1 MFCKDCGTQNPD
13 DAKYCSSCGER
24 LTSPLGEQ
32 ITQSPTPT
40 KEVKSNY
47 NKWIRAFGFIFGA
60 LTLSGSLSSGWP
72 YYFQSGIQLVL
83 ICEIFITLM
92 SIFLILLVS
101 FPNYM
106 NNKLS
111 HWIDIESKYIVI
123 VAIIILLLFLA
134 VGIEPEPSVGWWNY
148 NGTWYN

>member
-47 NKWIRAFGFIFGA
+47 NKWISAFGFIFGA
-60 LTLSGSLSSGWP
+60 LSLSGSLSSGWP

-83 ICEIFITLM
+83 ICEVFITLM
-92 SIFLILLVS
+92 SIFLTCKNRSTRKSTIFGAPKIQRIFEGFLM
-101 FPNYM
+101 PQT
-106 NNKLS
+106 LS
-111 HWIDIESKYIVI
+111 V
-123 VAIIILLLFLA
+123 
-134 VGIEPEPSVGWWNY
+134 
-148 NGTWYN
+148 